1 MRLLIILL
9 ASFSL
14 TACSMIPESW
24 KIGTDFWTSEEES
37 VTAEKESVE
46 AEKESVE
53 AEKESVEAEKESVE
67 AEPAEKVEPAKE
79 IVFELDANQ
88 LAKVEVGQTKDEVL
102 EILGPSANVDDGQ
115 TLADHYVKGG
125 EVYDVLYFRAKVNG
139 VEDIRALLFK
149 ANQLVG
155 IGWSEVN

>member
-24 KIGTDFWTSEEES
+24 KFDTEFWTSEEET
-37 VTAEKESVE
+37 VEAKAAEK
-46 AEKESVE
+46 A
-53 AEKESVEAEKESVE
+53 
-67 AEPAEKVEPAKE
+67 EPAKE
-79 IVFELDANQ
+79 IVLELDADQ

-102 EILGPSANVDDGQ
+102 EILGPSANVDDGE

>member
-1 MRLLIILL
+1 
-9 ASFSL
+9 
-14 TACSMIPESW
+14 MIPESW
-24 KIGTDFWTSEEES
+24 KFDTEFWTSEEES
-37 VTAEKESVE
+37 VAAEEETVE
-46 AEKESVE
+46 AKAAEE
-53 AEKESVEAEKESVE
+53 A
-67 AEPAEKVEPAKE
+67 EPAKE
-79 IVFELDANQ
+79 IVLELVADQ

-102 EILGPSANVDDGQ
+102 EILGPSANVDDGE

>member
-24 KIGTDFWTSEEES
+24 KFETDFWTSEEES
-37 VTAEKESVE
+37 VAT
-46 AEKESVE
+46 
-53 AEKESVEAEKESVE
+53 
-67 AEPAEKVEPAKE
+67 EPAEKVEPAKE
-79 IVFELDANQ
+79 IVLELDANQ
-88 LAKVEVGQTKDEVL
+88 LAKVEVGQTKSEVL
-102 EILGPSANVDDGQ
+102 EILGPSANVDDGE

-125 EVYDVLYFRAKVNG
+125 EVYDVLYFRTKVNG

>member
-37 VTAEKESVE
+37 VTAEKESVT
-46 AEKESVE
+46 
-53 AEKESVEAEKESVE
+53 

-79 IVFELDANQ
+79 IVLELDANQ
-88 LAKVEVGQTKDEVL
+88 LAKVEVGQTKDQVL
-102 EILGPSANVDDGQ
+102 EILGPSANVDVGE

-155 IGWSEVN
+155 IGWSGVN

>member
-24 KIGTDFWTSEEES
+24 KFDTEFWTSEEES
-37 VTAEKESVE
+37 VAAEEETVEAKTAEKE
-46 AEKESVE
+46 
-53 AEKESVEAEKESVE
+53 
-67 AEPAEKVEPAKE
+67 EPAKE
-79 IVFELDANQ
+79 IVLELVADQ

-102 EILGPSANVDDGQ
+102 EILGPSANVDDGE

>member
-24 KIGTDFWTSEEES
+24 KFDTEFWTSEEES
-37 VTAEKESVE
+37 VAAEEETVEAKAAEK
-46 AEKESVE
+46 A
-53 AEKESVEAEKESVE
+53 
-67 AEPAEKVEPAKE
+67 EPAKE
-79 IVFELDANQ
+79 IVLELDADQ

-102 EILGPSANVDDGQ
+102 EILGPSANVDDGE

-139 VEDIRALLFK
+139 VEDICALLFK

>member
-24 KIGTDFWTSEEES
+24 KFDTEFWTSEEES
-37 VTAEKESVE
+37 VAAEEETVE
-46 AEKESVE
+46 AEEETVE
-53 AEKESVEAEKESVE
+53 AKAAEK
-67 AEPAEKVEPAKE
+67 AEPAKE
-79 IVFELDANQ
+79 IVLELDADQ

-102 EILGPSANVDDGQ
+102 EILGPSANVDDGE

>member
-24 KIGTDFWTSEEES
+24 KFDTEFWTSDEES
-37 VTAEKESVE
+37 VA
-46 AEKESVE
+46 
-53 AEKESVEAEKESVE
+53 
-67 AEPAEKVEPAKE
+67 AEPSEKAEPAKE
-79 IVFELDANQ
+79 IVLELDANQ

-102 EILGPSANVDDGQ
+102 EILGPSANVDDGE

>member
-24 KIGTDFWTSEEES
+24 KFDTEFWTSEEES
-37 VTAEKESVE
+37 VAAEEETVEAKAAEK
-46 AEKESVE
+46 A
-53 AEKESVEAEKESVE
+53 
-67 AEPAEKVEPAKE
+67 EPAKE
-79 IVFELDANQ
+79 IVLELDADQ
-88 LAKVEVGQTKDEVL
+88 LAKVEVGQTKDDVL
-102 EILGPSANVDDGQ
+102 EILGPSANVDDGE

>member
-24 KIGTDFWTSEEES
+24 KFDTEFWTSEEES
-37 VTAEKESVE
+37 VAAEEETVEAKTAEKE
-46 AEKESVE
+46 
-53 AEKESVEAEKESVE
+53 
-67 AEPAEKVEPAKE
+67 EPAKE
-79 IVFELDANQ
+79 IVLELDADQ

-102 EILGPSANVDDGQ
+102 EILGPSANVDDGE

-125 EVYDVLYFRAKVNG
+125 EVYDVLYFRARVNG

>member
-24 KIGTDFWTSEEES
+24 KFDTEFWTSEEES
-37 VTAEKESVE
+37 VEAEEETVEAKAAEK
-46 AEKESVE
+46 A
-53 AEKESVEAEKESVE
+53 
-67 AEPAEKVEPAKE
+67 EPAKE
-79 IVFELDANQ
+79 IVLELDADQ

-102 EILGPSANVDDGQ
+102 EILGPSANVDDGE

>member
-1 MRLLIILL
+1 
-9 ASFSL
+9 
-14 TACSMIPESW
+14 MIPETW
-24 KIGTDFWTSEEES
+24 KFDTEFWTSEEES
-37 VTAEKESVE
+37 VAAEEETVEAKAAEK
-46 AEKESVE
+46 A
-53 AEKESVEAEKESVE
+53 
-67 AEPAEKVEPAKE
+67 EPAKE
-79 IVFELDANQ
+79 IVLELDADQ

-102 EILGPSANVDDGQ
+102 EILGPSANVDDGE

>member
-37 VTAEKESVE
+37 VTAEKESVT
-46 AEKESVE
+46 
-53 AEKESVEAEKESVE
+53 

-79 IVFELDANQ
+79 IVLELDANQ
-88 LAKVEVGQTKDEVL
+88 LAKVEVGQTKDQVL
-102 EILGPSANVDDGQ
+102 EILGPSANVDDGK

-155 IGWSEVN
+155 IGWSGVN

>member
-24 KIGTDFWTSEEES
+24 KIGTDFWTS
-37 VTAEKESVE
+37 AE
-46 AEKESVE
+46 
-53 AEKESVEAEKESVE
+53 ESVEAEKESVE

-79 IVFELDANQ
+79 IVLELDANQ

-102 EILGPSANVDDGQ
+102 EILGPSANVDNGE

-149 ANQLVG
+149 ENQLVG
-155 IGWSEVN
+155 IGWSEVK

>member
-24 KIGTDFWTSEEES
+24 KIGTDLWTS
-37 VTAEKESVE
+37 AEESVE

-79 IVFELDANQ
+79 IVLELDANQ

-102 EILGPSANVDDGQ
+102 EILGPSANVDNGE

-139 VEDIRALLFK
+139 VEDIRALLFM

-155 IGWSEVN
+155 IGWSEVK